1 MEKLTKEQVAQKKE
15 QLMKLL
21 QEANAIKEELVSMGE
36 WPLNEEDLDKATG
49 GGSLRPI
56 EVFDPFR

>member
-1 MEKLTKEQVAQKKE
+1 MENWTKEQVAQKKE

-36 WPLNEEDLDKATG
+36 WPLDENDLDKATG
-49 GGSLRPI
+49 GGYLRPI